1 MNAMRAEQ
9 EHLLDLLVDGE
20 LSESDRRELLL
31 WCERDPEGWRRCAL
45 AFLEAQSW
53 SKELASIGE
62 PEALASVPFGRGALP
77 HDPEADASGSPI
89 AGNEAETRAFGSPLA
104 GPRWKV
110 VGWSLAVAAS
120 FLVSFALGLW
130 ARGGWLQSSSDE
142 PGAVSAQMIAEQES
156 AEQELMDKLRHDAL
170 NGGLA
175 PGEIPAARSQEALG
189 QVRLVVDGPNGS
201 SDEIQLPVVEGNA
214 ADADFL
220 RSQPAAMPLE
230 VQRVLERMGHRV
242 QQRREL
248 VPLRM
253 QDGRRLIVP
262 VDEVEVHPVGNRAYQ

>member
-1 MNAMRAEQ
+1 MKAMRAEK

-20 LSESDRRELLL
+20 LNEADRRELLL
-31 WCERDPEGWRRCAL
+31 WCERDPEGWRRCAM
-45 AFLEAQSW
+45 AFLEAESW
-53 SKELASIGE
+53 SKELAGLGPDAASAIDRLALAAPRSE
-62 PEALASVPFGRGALP
+62 PEAGDKAKAKLG
-77 HDPEADASGSPI
+77 SGGGSQSI
-89 AGNEAETRAFGSPLA
+89 ATPSARSARPWRA
-104 GPRWKV
+104 
-110 VGWSLAVAAS
+110 VGWSLAMAAS

-130 ARGGWLQSSSDE
+130 ARGGWLPSSSDGS
-142 PGAVSAQMIAEQES
+142 GAAPSGMVAGQKS
-156 AEQELMDKLRHDAL
+156 AEQELMDKLRRDGLDA
-170 NGGLA
+170 GVA
-175 PGEIPAARSQEALG
+175 PAVRPQEALG

-201 SDEIQLPVVEGNA
+201 SDEIQLPIVEGNF

-220 RSQPAAMPLE
+220 RNQPSAVPLE